1 MNDTMNMNETVT
13 ANYPDIIIDFA
24 ETEIQV
30 WYRVSLSGNVIIM
43 QMQPVDNDI
52 SNEDWNWICSQIEQ
66 IEKIVAN
73 EINN

>member
-1 MNDTMNMNETVT
+1 MKDAMNMNETVT

-30 WYRVSLSGNVIIM
+30 WYRVSLSDNVIIM

-52 SNEDWNWICSQIEQ
+52 SNEDWSWICSQIEQ

>member
-52 SNEDWNWICSQIEQ
+52 SNEDWSWICSQIEK

>member
-1 MNDTMNMNETVT
+1 MNTKETVIS
-13 ANYPDIIIDFA
+13 NYPDIIIDFA

-30 WYRVSLSGNVIIM
+30 WYRVSLSGNVFIM
-43 QMQPVDNDI
+43 QMQPVDNEI

-66 IEKIVAN
+66 IEQIVTN

>member
-43 QMQPVDNDI
+43 QMQPVDNEI
-52 SNEDWNWICSQIEQ
+52 SNEDWSWICSQIEK

>member
-1 MNDTMNMNETVT
+1 MKDAMNTNEIVT
-13 ANYPDIIIDFA
+13 ANYPDIIISFA

-30 WYRVSLSGNVIIM
+30 WYQISLSGNVFIM
-43 QMQPVDNDI
+43 QMQPVDNEI

-66 IEKIVAN
+66 IEQVVAN

>member
-1 MNDTMNMNETVT
+1 MNETVT

-43 QMQPVDNDI
+43 QMQPVDNEI
-52 SNEDWNWICSQIEQ
+52 SNEDWSWICSQIEK

>member
-1 MNDTMNMNETVT
+1 MKDAMNMNETVT

>member
-43 QMQPVDNDI
+43 QMQPVDNEI
-52 SNEDWNWICSQIEQ
+52 SNEDWSWICSQIEK

-73 EINN
+73 EIK